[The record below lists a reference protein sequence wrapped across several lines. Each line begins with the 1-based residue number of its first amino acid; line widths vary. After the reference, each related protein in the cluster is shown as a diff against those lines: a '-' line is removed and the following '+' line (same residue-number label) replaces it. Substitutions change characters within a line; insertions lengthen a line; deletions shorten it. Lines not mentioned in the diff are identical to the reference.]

1 MYKIFKDPT
10 FILFMVTIVV
20 FVLLYI
26 FYNPNN
32 FNNDNLAN
40 NSLNSNSFT
49 TSSSRLKKIKQ
60 MVKDNEHFMN
70 ITLKQLN
77 SEDTDL
83 PINIQELSNEHKD
96 IVSKYYNFFNEPTV
110 KEMEKWAKTN
120 ENNKILTDN
129 LNVMISNYN
138 KFNKNVEDV
147 LQEINY
153 DLLKQLQK
161 NYAKAHKINI
171 KRQIDLENIDY
182 LPQRFD

>member
-1 MYKIFKDPT
+1 MYKLFKEPT
-10 FILFMVTIVV
+10 FILFIVTIVV

-26 FYNPNN
+26 FYNPNKYY
-32 FNNDNLAN
+32 NNLSN
-40 NSLNSNSFT
+40 NNSNSFT
-49 TSSSRLKKIKQ
+49 SSRLKKIKQ

-77 SEDTDL
+77 SEDTNL
-83 PINIQELSNEHKD
+83 PINIQELNNEQKNV
-96 IVSKYYNFFNEPTV
+96 INKYYNFFNEPTV
-110 KEMEKWAKTN
+110 TEMENWAKTN